1 MKNYVALISD
11 ATGRYAFVW
20 VVAKSWD
27 DAIEQLEDVGC
38 EVVEDQTDE
47 YESEDFESEEAMA
60 ELGVYTITALVASPD
75 FIAHN

>member
-1 MKNYVALISD
+1 MNYVALIVD

-27 DAIEQLEDVGC
+27 DAIEQLEDIGA
-38 EVVEDQTDE
+38 EVIEDQTME
-47 YESEDFESEEAMA
+47 YEPEDFESSETMR
-60 ELGVYTITALVASPD
+60 ELGVCTISELINSPD